1 MMESDTEDRLS
12 GRLVD
17 AADSVEAVLDEQ
29 RALDPVVLGDSS
41 AGVRAHQNK
50 KGFRSPSLVALI
62 RERLEQHPHFRGRA
76 SLFQVELL
84 EETIVLS
91 GCLPSYY
98 LKQLMQEAIRPLLG
112 LVGIDN
118 RVLVMGAIP

>member
-1 MMESDTEDRLS
+1 MMESDTEGRLS

-17 AADSVEAVLDEQ
+17 TADSVEGGLDEQ

-41 AGVRAHQNK
+41 AGVRAHQHK

-76 SLFQVELL
+76 SLLQIELF
-84 EETIVLS
+84 EGTIVLS

-98 LKQLMQEAIRPLLG
+98 LKQLLQEAIRPLLG

-118 RVLVMGAIP
+118 QVLIMGATP